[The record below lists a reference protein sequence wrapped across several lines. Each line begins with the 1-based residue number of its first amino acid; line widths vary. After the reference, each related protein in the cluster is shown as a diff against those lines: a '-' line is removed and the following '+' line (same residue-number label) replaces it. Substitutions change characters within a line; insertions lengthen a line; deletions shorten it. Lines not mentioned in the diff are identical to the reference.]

1 MYYLCTTA
9 LSQFCVLL
17 VPYNR
22 IESVLC
28 TSCAQQYW
36 VRFVYYLC
44 TKVLSRFRVLPVS
57 AQQYRVLSVYYL
69 CTTVLSQFCV
79 VTDESVLCTTCAQ
92 QYRVS
97 SVYVLP
103 VHTPVLSLL
112 FFPSF
117 FFSVCFVFVC
127 CCCNIE
133 SVLCTSCAQQYWVS
147 SVCVLAVHNSIE
159 SVQCAYYLCTTT
171 VLYWVSFMYC
181 SACSVLVALVEQ
193 TSEVHNESVAHAM
206 VRLCSYLPDPFHSFC
221 KQFID
226 AAGPIIIK
234 L

>member
-1 MYYLCTTA
+1 MYCLCPTTG
-9 LSQFCVLL
+9 LSQFCVLA
-17 VPYNR
+17 VHNS
-22 IESVLC
+22 IESDLC
-28 TSCAQQYW
+28 TTCAQRYW
-36 VRFVYYLC
+36 VGFVCY
-44 TKVLSRFRVLPVS
+44 
-57 AQQYRVLSVYYL
+57 LSVHNSTELYYL

-103 VHTPVLSLL
+103 VHTPVLSLFI
-112 FFPSF
+112 FFVF

-171 VLYWVSFMYC
+171 VLYWVSFVYC